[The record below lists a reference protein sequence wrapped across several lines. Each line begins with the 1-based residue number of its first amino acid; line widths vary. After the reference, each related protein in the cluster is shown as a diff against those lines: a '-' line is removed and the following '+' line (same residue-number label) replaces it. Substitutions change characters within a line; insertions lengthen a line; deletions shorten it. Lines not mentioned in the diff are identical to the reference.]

1 MVNLSQKPF
10 HLSFSLLSSILPCSD
25 SPMGRLSLFLYT
37 RVLRPLDSPDLRGQ
51 LGLDSTDLS
60 DKSAS
65 RSSQVSSDF
74 SIFDFT
80 SGKNVE
86 DSRAPLRRL
95 KSSFIRP
102 ATSHGHTH
110 GGYSTLSFEPKQFH
124 PTSVVSPIDA
134 IVMPTSEVQTLQ
146 PSLGTPLTQQ
156 TKPSLL
162 SRPPTVRRRR
172 NLIFIQ
178 PGDDD
183 SANECQAPYS
193 RSPSNTSILRLPR
206 PKTTPNLP
214 TTRDSSSQAMRQH
227 FVEVKRMRKM
237 TQVIEF
243 VLGRRSPF

>member
-1 MVNLSQKPF
+1 MFRQSNGSSV
-10 HLSFSLLSSILPCSD
+10 SFPIHSC
-25 SPMGRLSLFLYT
+25 T
-37 RVLRPLDSPDLRGQ
+37 QTLDSPDLRGQ

-80 SGKNVE
+80 SGENVE

-124 PTSVVSPIDA
+124 PTSIVSPIDA

-146 PSLGTPLTQQ
+146 PSFGTPLTQQ